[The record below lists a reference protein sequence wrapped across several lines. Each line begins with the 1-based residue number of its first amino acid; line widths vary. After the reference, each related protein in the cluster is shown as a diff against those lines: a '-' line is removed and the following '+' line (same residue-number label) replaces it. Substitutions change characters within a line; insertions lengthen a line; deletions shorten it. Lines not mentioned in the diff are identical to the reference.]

1 MPEKADTAEPRRKHA
16 EPRPVRYRRP
26 PGELVQRAARRL
38 VRGGK
43 ASFASQAEFRDALLR
58 VLRRD
63 EPLAVI
69 GGARL
74 RRLLVDVPG
83 VRMTV
88 RFTER
93 MTSRPLVSCP
103 VCSAPLAP
111 IHNRTLTGGT
121 VVLGQRCT
129 RCDYWTHGVRRVPVR
144 YLFSEAGIDGRP
156 RRHED
161 DASPARRSAQ
171 GGT

>member
-1 MPEKADTAEPRRKHA
+1 VPGKDDTDA
-16 EPRPVRYRRP
+16 RPAKRARIVRFRRP
-26 PGELVQRAARRL
+26 PAEVVQRAARRV

-58 VLRRD
+58 QLRRD
-63 EPLAVI
+63 EPLAAL
-69 GGARL
+69 GGPRL

-93 MTSRPLVSCP
+93 ATARPLVACP
-103 VCSAPLAP
+103 VCSSPLSP
-111 IHNRTLTGGT
+111 IHNRTLTGDT

-129 RCDYWTHGVRRVPVR
+129 RCDYWTHGMRRVPVR
-144 YLFSEAGIDGRP
+144 YLFSEAGIDGR
-156 RRHED
+156 
-161 DASPARRSAQ
+161 ARR
-171 GGT
+171 TD

>member
-1 MPEKADTAEPRRKHA
+1 VPEKGVTDAPQAKRERAAVKF
-16 EPRPVRYRRP
+16 RRP
-26 PGELVQRAARRL
+26 AAEVVQRAARRV

-43 ASFASQAEFRDALLR
+43 ASFTSQAEFQRVLLR
-58 VLRRD
+58 LLRRD
-63 EPLAVI
+63 EPLAVL

-74 RRLLVDVPG
+74 RRLLLDVPG

-93 MTSRPLVSCP
+93 ATSRPLVACP
-103 VCSAPLAP
+103 ICSSPLVP

-129 RCDYWTHGVRRVPVR
+129 RCDYWTHGTRRVPVR

-156 RRHED
+156 RRMEEHRP
-161 DASPARRSAQ
+161 SSRRPPQ

>member
-1 MPEKADTAEPRRKHA
+1 VPEKAATDARPAKRD
-16 EPRPVRYRRP
+16 RPVRYRRP
-26 PGELVQRAARRL
+26 SAEVIQRAARRV

-43 ASFASQAEFRDALLR
+43 ASFASQAEFRLALLKL
-58 VLRRD
+58 LRRD
-63 EPLAVI
+63 EPLAVL
-69 GGARL
+69 GGPRL
-74 RRLLVDVPG
+74 RRLLIDVPG
-83 VRMTV
+83 VRMSV

-93 MTSRPLVSCP
+93 ATARPLVACP
-103 VCSAPLAP
+103 VCGSPLAP

-156 RRHED
+156 RRMETS
-161 DASPARRSAQ
+161 AAVNRRTA
-171 GGT
+171 

>member
-1 MPEKADTAEPRRKHA
+1 VPEKGATDTPPAKRER
-16 EPRPVRYRRP
+16 EVRFRRP
-26 PGELVQRAARRL
+26 AAEVVQRAARRV

-43 ASFASQAEFRDALLR
+43 ASFASQAEFRDALLKL
-58 VLRRD
+58 LRRD

-74 RRLLVDVPG
+74 RRLLIDVPG

-93 MTSRPLVSCP
+93 TTSRPLIACP
-103 VCSAPLAP
+103 VCGSPLAP
-111 IHNRTLTGGT
+111 IHNRTLTGDT

-129 RCDYWTHGVRRVPVR
+129 RCDYWTHGARRVPVR
-144 YLFSEAGIDGRP
+144 YLFSEAGIDGRS
-156 RRHED
+156 RRMED
-161 DASPARRSAQ
+161 RTPSTRRAPQ

>member
-1 MPEKADTAEPRRKHA
+1 VPEKGATDA
-16 EPRPVRYRRP
+16 RPGKRARAVRYRRP
-26 PGELVQRAARRL
+26 AAELVQRAARRV

-43 ASFASQAEFRDALLR
+43 ASFSSQAEFRRALLHQI
-58 VLRRD
+58 RRE
-63 EPLAVI
+63 EPLAVL
-69 GGARL
+69 GGPRL

-83 VRMTV
+83 IRMTV

-93 MTSRPLVSCP
+93 PSLRPLVACP
-103 VCSAPLAP
+103 VCASPLAP
-111 IHNRTLTGGT
+111 IHNRTLTGDT

-129 RCDYWTHGVRRVPVR
+129 RCDYWTHATRRVPVR

-156 RRHED
+156 KRGLE
-161 DASPARRSAQ
+161 SRSTVSRPAQ

>member
-1 MPEKADTAEPRRKHA
+1 MPEKGATDVPPSKRNRS
-16 EPRPVRYRRP
+16 VRFRRP
-26 PGELVQRAARRL
+26 PAEVVQRAARRV
-38 VRGGK
+38 VRGSK
-43 ASFASQAEFRDALLR
+43 ASFGSQVEFREALLK

-63 EPLAVI
+63 EPLAVL

-74 RRLLVDVPG
+74 RRLLIDVPG

-93 MTSRPLVSCP
+93 PTARPLVACP
-103 VCSAPLAP
+103 VCSSPLAP
-111 IHNRTLTGGT
+111 IHNRTLSGGT

-129 RCDYWTHGVRRVPVR
+129 RCDYWTHGTRRVPVR
-144 YLFSEAGIDGRP
+144 YFFSEAGIDGRA
-156 RRHED
+156 RRMED
-161 DASPARRSAQ
+161 DRASSRRPDQ

>member
-1 MPEKADTAEPRRKHA
+1 MPEKGATDA
-16 EPRPVRYRRP
+16 RPSKRNRSVRFRRP
-26 PGELVQRAARRL
+26 PAEIVQRAARRV

-43 ASFASQAEFRDALLR
+43 ASFSSQVEFREALLR

-63 EPLAVI
+63 EPLAAL

-74 RRLLVDVPG
+74 RKLLIDVPG
-83 VRMTV
+83 VRMSV

-93 MTSRPLVSCP
+93 PTRRPLVACP
-103 VCSAPLAP
+103 VCGSPLAP
-111 IHNRTLTGGT
+111 IHNRTLSGGT

-129 RCDYWTHGVRRVPVR
+129 RCDYWTHAMRRVPVR

-156 RRHED
+156 KRPPKAPLEPSE
-161 DASPARRSAQ
+161 AAQ